1 MCRLAQTLGRRIRTV
16 VTPAEN
22 ALHQALAESAA
33 TSAFIASALSAEA
46 ELSRSAKLA
55 VVSLSICL
63 DHREATLLLAAHG
76 ARTSA
81 FALMRPVFESCVRG
95 CWFGFV
101 ANDQQVAL
109 LFAGKLSTKLE
120 AMARAVGRAEPALR
134 AIDSLTSMYKDRLD
148 EFTHGTGAQL
158 ARWYG
163 ATEVTPRHSAGE
175 VIDVLRFVDSIGL
188 IACAA
193 REKLCGRSI
202 DPFTSRLAQ
211 AASPN
216 RKLIAPAPPTTAA

>member
-1 MCRLAQTLGRRIRTV
+1 MTPTEDTLR
-16 VTPAEN
+16 
-22 ALHQALAESAA
+22 QALAESTA
-33 TSAFIASALSAEA
+33 TSVFISSALGTEA

-55 VVSLSICL
+55 VASLSICL

-120 AMARAVGRAEPALR
+120 AMARAVSKAEPALR
-134 AIDSLTSMYKDRLD
+134 AIDSLASMYKERLD
-148 EFTHGTGAQL
+148 DFTHGTGAQL

-163 ATEVTPRHSAGE
+163 ANEIAPRHSAGE
-175 VIDVLRFVDSIGL
+175 VIDVLRFVDSVGL

-193 REKLCGRSI
+193 REKLCGRPI
-202 DPFTSRLAQ
+202 EPFTSRLSE

-216 RKLIAPAPPTTAA
+216 RKFTPNAPPPAAA